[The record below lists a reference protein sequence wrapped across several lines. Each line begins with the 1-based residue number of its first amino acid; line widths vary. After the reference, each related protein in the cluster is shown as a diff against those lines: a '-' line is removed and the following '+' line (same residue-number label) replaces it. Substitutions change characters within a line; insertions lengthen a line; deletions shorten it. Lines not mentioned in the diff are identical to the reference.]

1 MDPLIHSAAGA
12 FIGWALPRRYAS
24 LGAVPPVVAGA
35 LLPDVDYFTDPFIDP
50 RSAFSHRGFTHSLF
64 GVAVLAPLAAL
75 LVWRFSKKKRFTL
88 PVVLIATGMLSHL
101 LLDLPTPMGVM
112 LFYPFSR
119 KYVHLDFFGYLDWS
133 LFTLA
138 LFVLLTIWTYANRN
152 TAVRRGIYSA
162 TLLSLLSW
170 WLYSEWPKQAFYF
183 AATVEEATEA
193 PFRTVY
199 PLVLGG
205 ILLLLFV
212 AFSRKD
218 WGFRQSRAV
227 FGRMGVAIFG
237 AYLIFCVTLQGIVLS
252 ETQQFTRERGIVVW
266 RRAASRMGYSSLVGP
281 FLWTGLVL
289 APEGVYQAQIIPER
303 RLERLGS
310 CLEQQGSSSHSFL
323 TRNAGSS
330 LRNVARSICQFC
342 VDWDELRAGNCGEQK
357 QDGKSLQADARFLAC
372 SALLIGSDKRG
383 LSEHLVATGA
393 AKGHQRPPDD
403 DSTEG
408 IRRCER
414 GIKLT
419 LIRTVRGGGVI
430 GTRVAFRGAFWPHEG
445 IVLEE
450 TEDSVILEGGKERHA
465 GQPRASDSRRSAW
478 TAKPSATK
486 RAISAPS
493 ALAVPW

>member
-237 AYLIFCVTLQGIVLS
+237 SYLIFCLALQGIVLS

-289 APEGVYQAQIIPER
+289 APEGVYQAQIIP
-303 RLERLGS
+303 LG
-310 CLEQQGSSSHSFL
+310 
-323 TRNAGSS
+323 TRSPTFTLFPSTAENPF
-330 LRNVARSICQFC
+330 VVKTRSIPEVQYF
-342 VDWDELRAGNCGEQK
+342 LSA
-357 QDGKSLQADARFLAC
+357 ARFPV
-372 SALLIGSDKRG
+372 SRYRVEKGQPIVEYQEYG
-383 LSEHLVATGA
+383 LSW
-393 AKGHQRPPDD
+393 RP
-403 DSTEG
+403 
-408 IRRCER
+408 
-414 GIKLT
+414 L
-419 LIRTVRGGGVI
+419 L
-430 GTRVAFRGAFWPHEG
+430 RVAMNDRQEV
-445 IVLEE
+445 I
-450 TEDSVILEGGKERHA
+450 SVGWIEH
-465 GQPRASDSRRSAW
+465 
-478 TAKPSATK
+478 
-486 RAISAPS
+486 
-493 ALAVPW
+493 